1 MDVGFITCNPK
12 ERLNFARKNN
22 FKHIEINS
30 PFFNKSNKSPEI
42 GGRDISLSFHA
53 PLELS
58 LAVQLEDLM
67 AANVHYY
74 KKLTDLAEKT
84 GAEWITLHLGAY
96 LSYFLSEEQALD
108 LSISSLNELTS
119 YAEKK
124 RIILAVEN
132 FRNSRKDPY
141 PYFQLGTKIEDFE
154 KIFGLIDSPYLK
166 ICFDIGHANITSR
179 NPAEY
184 IKTFGRKIH
193 SVHVH
198 DNFGEEDK
206 HLPCG
211 YGNIRWAE
219 IIQELKKSGFNGKLV
234 IESED
239 NPETML
245 SSKKFLENLIQ

>member
-1 MDVGFITCNPK
+1 MDIGFVTCNPK
-12 ERLNFARKNN
+12 ERLTFARENN
-22 FKHIEINS
+22 FKHIEIDG
-30 PFFNKSNKSPEI
+30 PFFHESNRSPEI

-67 AANVHYY
+67 AANTHYY
-74 KKLTDLAEKT
+74 RKLIDLAEKT
-84 GAEWITLHLGAY
+84 DAEWITLHLGVY

-108 LSISSLNELTS
+108 LSISSLKELTS

-154 KIFGLIDSPYLK
+154 KIFGVIGSPYLK
-166 ICFDIGHANITSR
+166 ICFDVGHANITSR
-179 NPAEY
+179 NPIEY
-184 IKTFGRKIH
+184 IKTLGGKIH

-198 DNFGEEDK
+198 DNFGEEDN

-211 YGNIRWAE
+211 YGNIKWGE

-234 IESED
+234 IENGD
-239 NPETML
+239 NPEIML